1 VIDLSIHPTEMA
13 INESTKV
20 TLRLTNTGVGTC
32 TNVRLTFRFPPEI
45 LLVRGKK
52 RLQIARLG
60 KGESYEHDLHLKA
73 RRTGEFQ
80 FSSSNFSY
88 RDPFGQSVRP
98 PQTKRSLHVV
108 KPPPPPPPKPKPNP
122 TSESTRPLKLDF
134 ERGLKELK
142 RHLQDRDIDIY
153 LRFTTLES
161 RLLKNMQE
169 ERDFGPDSSLR
180 SDRARIIQELN
191 RLALTY
197 VGRSF
202 NDLCS

>member
-1 VIDLSIHPTEMA
+1 MIDLSIHPTEIA
-13 INESTKV
+13 INKSTKV

-32 TNVRLTFRFPPEI
+32 TNVCLTFRFPRQI

-52 RLQIARLG
+52 RLEIARLR

-73 RRTGEFQ
+73 RETGEFQ

-88 RDPFGQSVRP
+88 RDSFGQSVRP

-108 KPPPPPPPKPKPNP
+108 KPPPPPPPKPKPDP
-122 TSESTRPLKLDF
+122 TSESTRSLKLDL
-134 ERGLKELK
+134 ERGLNALK
-142 RHLQDRDIDIY
+142 IRLQSGDGNIY

-161 RLLKNMQE
+161 RLLQNMQD

-180 SDRARIIQELN
+180 SDRARIIRELN
-191 RLALTY
+191 RLALTHL
-197 VGRSF
+197 GRSF
-202 NDLCS
+202 NDLC